1 MGISRESG
9 ALPVENAPAPGGLA
23 SASGHASLLSLSHE
37 DIQPMKNKNFPG
49 NPTHWQPARPKKMG
63 NPVSKMTLVA
73 GRRIGGALRAE
84 QARQQKRRD
93 TRH

>member
-1 MGISRESG
+1 MKYKHS
-9 ALPVENAPAPGGLA
+9 
-23 SASGHASLLSLSHE
+23 SH
-37 DIQPMKNKNFPG
+37 PMSDWRPSK
-49 NPTHWQPARPKKMG
+49 PKKMG
-63 NPVSKMTLVA
+63 NPVSKMTQVA

>member
-1 MGISRESG
+1 
-9 ALPVENAPAPGGLA
+9 
-23 SASGHASLLSLSHE
+23 
-37 DIQPMKNKNFPG
+37 MKNKNFPG
-49 NPTHWQPARPKKMG
+49 KPSSTWRPAWPKKQG

-93 TRH
+93 SR

>member
-1 MGISRESG
+1 
-9 ALPVENAPAPGGLA
+9 
-23 SASGHASLLSLSHE
+23 
-37 DIQPMKNKNFPG
+37 MKNKNFPG
-49 NPTHWQPARPKKMG
+49 NPLHWQPAKPKKMG

>member
-1 MGISRESG
+1 MRDNRFPFQSPQSNWR
-9 ALPVENAPAPGGLA
+9 PV
-23 SASGHASLLSLSHE
+23 
-37 DIQPMKNKNFPG
+37 K
-49 NPTHWQPARPKKMG
+49 PKKMG

-93 TRH
+93 TRR